1 MVVDEEGGKDT
12 LKGLDRVNGGNDG
25 ALARRLQD
33 NDQFAGG
40 IGARNLGAQLRR
52 KLGYGIDTTGT
63 NVDNDAGDMDFALR
77 DRCGHAVSG
86 KLDVEEGRAGATAPT
101 GQAETQAPQ
110 PVQVEASIRGTET
123 PPWAGG
129 KAMARSAQASPQLRQ
144 NVACADRQASV
155 TRTVKL
161 QGVVLVRSKADA
173 SQASAQARQNVHS
186 EIRRSISGKPPSP
199 GLMMPSGQAVTQ
211 APQRVQASVNASS
224 PFDQEMVQGGRIG
237 RRTVLRARRNDRR

>member
-1 MVVDEEGGKDT
+1 MVVDEESGKDA
-12 LKGLDRVNGGNDG
+12 LKGLDRVDRGDDG

-33 NDQFAGG
+33 DDQLAGG

-52 KLGYGIDTTGT
+52 KLGYGIKTPRT
-63 NVDNDAGDMDFALR
+63 NVDDDAGDMDFALR

-86 KLDVEEGRAGATAPT
+86 KLDVEEGRVGTTAPT

-123 PPWAGG
+123 PPRAGG

-155 TRTVKL
+155 TSTVKL
-161 QGVVLVRSKADA
+161 QGAPVRSKAGA
-173 SQASAQARQNVHS
+173 LQASAQARQNVHS

-199 GLMMPSGQAVTQ
+199 GLTILSGQAVTQ
-211 APQRVQASVNASS
+211 ASQRVQACAKASS
-224 PFDQEMVQGGRIG
+224 PLDQEMAQGGRTAK
-237 RRTVLRARRNDRR
+237 RTVLRARRNDRR